1 MSHFGRTKTDVT
13 EVPHTIYPKS
23 PHPWLKAKKD
33 KGENENNE
41 NTEVTE
47 GLFEEEEDDTPTFKS
62 RFNQRFKRFMIPPG
76 HKRLKMFHLVVSI
89 TLYVDFWITSWILG
103 NYLF

>member
-1 MSHFGRTKTDVT
+1 MSHFGRNKTEIT
-13 EVPHTIYPKS
+13 EMNKS
-23 PHPWLKAKKD
+23 PSPWLKGKKD
-33 KGENENNE
+33 KGDNENNE
-41 NTEVTE
+41 VTE
-47 GLFEEEEDDTPTFKS
+47 GFFEEEEDDTPTFKS